1 MQCVS
6 LLRACHAAVG
16 SAPHQL
22 LHLLTVGVP
31 DRLLTF
37 LLPVLPIAMNVNH
50 ATADDRFYRR
60 LYKFVW
66 TTQ

>member
-31 DRLLTF
+31 DRLL
-37 LLPVLPIAMNVNH
+37 
-50 ATADDRFYRR
+50 RFFASAAYRNESQPR
-60 LYKFVW
+60 NRR
-66 TTQ
+66 